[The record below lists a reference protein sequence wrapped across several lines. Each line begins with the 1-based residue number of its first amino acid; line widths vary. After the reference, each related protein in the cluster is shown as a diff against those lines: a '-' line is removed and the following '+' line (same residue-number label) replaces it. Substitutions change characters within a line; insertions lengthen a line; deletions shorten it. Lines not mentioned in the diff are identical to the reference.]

1 MNDYIYIFAGILILS
16 ILTNAIL
23 YYKSYRLKN
32 NLPKTKSWLSTI
44 ISKIDGMLMGGGD
57 TKSWSSNRV
66 AFIFST
72 ILSDIVVWGG
82 LAYLILTNQK
92 FPDSITFELVTLY
105 AIAKGISGATK
116 VAQYVQEIKT
126 NMKPA
131 DISAEPVQDTNKS
144 ADNVI

>member
-1 MNDYIYIFAGILILS
+1 MNDYIYIFTGILLLS

-23 YYKSYRLKN
+23 YYKLYRLKN
-32 NLPKTKSWLSTI
+32 KLPQTKLLLSTI
-44 ISKIDGMLMGGGD
+44 ISKIDGMLTGGGD

-116 VAQYVQEIKT
+116 VAQYVQEVKT
-126 NMKPA
+126 TLK
-131 DISAEPVQDTNKS
+131 STDTNPEQTTENNKS
-144 ADNVI
+144 TENVV